1 MKITD
6 IEIRLCKHQEEVMS
20 ASELRDTQKSDMHFL
35 IITLKTDAGVAGV
48 SMGFAGMGAE
58 MAGTIAAQ
66 SLKPFF
72 LGKDPLAR
80 EKHWHDFRRY
90 DRVWHLTPIY
100 SYGPFDIALWDIA
113 GKIAGLPLY
122 QLLGHYREKAP
133 TYVSSLFLDTP
144 QDYAEQALEFKRRG
158 FHGYKLHPPSDYQ
171 EALEAY
177 RLCREA
183 IGADPTFK
191 LMADPVTA
199 HTYYEEALRMG
210 RELEKL
216 DYYWFEEPLYDVD
229 FNGLRKL
236 ARDLDIPICGT
247 EVLVGSHYSTAE
259 CIASGVVDI
268 VRSDVSWKGGVTA
281 VMKTAHLAEAFGM
294 RCEVHT
300 AIYPALEIVN
310 LHCCC
315 AIANCEFFEALY
327 PGSLMELGIK
337 NPIEIDSDG
346 YAHPPNGAGTGIE
359 WDWDFIEDATV
370 AVM

>member
-1 MKITD
+1 MHITD
-6 IEIRLCKHQEEVMS
+6 IEIRLCKHQEEIMT
-20 ASELRDTQKSDMHFL
+20 AKELRDSHKSDLQFL
-35 IITLKTDAGVAGV
+35 IITLKTDAGIDGI

-58 MAGTIAAQ
+58 MAGAIAAQ

-80 EKHWHDFRRY
+80 EQHWHEFRRY
-90 DRVWHLTPIY
+90 ERHWHLTPIY
-100 SYGPFDIALWDIA
+100 AYGPFDIALWDIA
-113 GKIAGLPLY
+113 GKIADLPLY

-133 TYVSSLFLDTP
+133 TYVSSLYLDTP
-144 QDYAEQALEFKRRG
+144 QDYADQALAFKRQG
-158 FHGYKLHPPSDYQ
+158 FHGYKLHPPADYQ
-171 EALEAY
+171 AALAAY
-177 RLCREA
+177 RACREA
-183 IGADPTFK
+183 IGDDPAYK

-199 HTYYEEALRMG
+199 HTYYDEALRMG

-229 FNGLRKL
+229 FHGLRKL
-236 ARDLDIPICGT
+236 TRDLDIPICGT
-247 EVLVGSHYSTAE
+247 EVLAGSHYSTAE

-268 VRSDVSWKGGVTA
+268 VRSDVSWKGGITA

-294 RCEVHT
+294 RCELHT

-327 PGSLMELGIK
+327 PGSLMRLGIT
-337 NPIEIDSDG
+337 NPIQIDSQG
-346 YAHPPNGAGTGIE
+346 FARPPQNPGTGID
-359 WDWDFIEDATV
+359 WDWDFIDNATV
-370 AVM
+370 AIM